1 MSGAVDRRAPI
12 LAGTDDRAQRAQA
25 FIGAASL
32 EVSAKALPALHA
44 EAARIAPGTTISIPC
59 LPSEDDTA
67 RLAAVRA
74 VRELGFEPMPHLSAR
89 RIVSR
94 AALEHFIDRAVIDAG
109 VERCLLI
116 AGDLSTPAGPF
127 ADSASIIESGVLD
140 RAGIKVVAV
149 GGHPQGHPV
158 MTSADRWR
166 VLERKC
172 QRIEARGMAP
182 LVITQFAFDADIVL
196 TWLNEL
202 RARGITHPVLV
213 GVPGPASIARLVRY
227 AAMCGVSAST
237 SMLSRYGISI
247 GRLLGRAGPDV
258 FVDRLLDGLTEAHGQ
273 VSPHLFPFGG
283 IAQSMEW
290 VEDYRRQAGT
300 LMAQGGR
307 RPPHPPSQG

>member
-1 MSGAVDRRAPI
+1 MPARPSPHAA
-12 LAGTDDRAQRAQA
+12 A
-25 FIGAASL
+25 FINAFSL
-32 EVSAKALPALHA
+32 EVGAKAIPALRA
-44 EAARIAPGTTISIPC
+44 EAARIAPGTTISVPY
-59 LPSEDDTA
+59 LASEGDDA

-89 RIVSR
+89 RIGSR
-94 AALEHFIDRAVIDAG
+94 AALERFMERACSEAG
-109 VERCLLI
+109 VERCLVI
-116 AGDLSTPAGPF
+116 AGDLVTPAGPF
-127 ADSASIIESGVLD
+127 ADSTSIIETGILE
-140 RAGIKVVAV
+140 RAGIRIVAV
-149 GGHPQGHPV
+149 GGHPEGHPL
-158 MTSADRWR
+158 MAAEDLWH

-182 LVITQFAFDADIVL
+182 LVISQFAFDADIVL

-227 AAMCGVSAST
+227 AAMCGVAASA

-258 FVDRLLDGLTEAHGQ
+258 FVDRLVDGLTEAHGQ

-290 VEDYRRQAGT
+290 VEHYRMRAGE
-300 LMAQGGR
+300 LMTQDGR
-307 RPPHPPSQG
+307 RSPHRPSPG

>member
-12 LAGTDDRAQRAQA
+12 LAGTPDRVQRAQA

-44 EAARIAPGTTISIPC
+44 EAARIAPGTTISIPY

-74 VRELGFEPMPHLSAR
+74 VRALGFEPMPHLSAR
-89 RIVSR
+89 RIGSR

-127 ADSASIIESGVLD
+127 ADSTSIIESGVLE
-140 RAGIKVVAV
+140 RAGIRVVAV

-172 QRIEARGMAP
+172 QRIEARSMKP
-182 LVITQFAFDADIVL
+182 LIITQFAFDADSVL

-202 RARGITHPVLV
+202 RGRGITPPVLV
-213 GVPGPASIARLVRY
+213 GVPGPASVARLVRY
-227 AAMCGVSAST
+227 AAMCGVAAST
-237 SMLSRYGISI
+237 SRLSRYGISI
-247 GRLLGRAGPDV
+247 GRLLGTAGPDV
-258 FVDRLLDGLTEAHGQ
+258 FVDRLVDGLTEAHGQ

-283 IAQSMEW
+283 IAASMEW
-290 VEDYRRQAGT
+290 VEHYRMQAGE
-300 LMAQGGR
+300 LMAQDGHC
-307 RPPHPPSQG
+307 PPHPPSPG